1 MTPRVRGREL
11 LTRERVVTAALRVV
25 DAEGVQALTMRR
37 LGAELGVDAS
47 SVYYHVPNKAR
58 LHDLLVDAVMDEV
71 ELAATDSSAAPPERV
86 KAFVYALA
94 DTLLSHPRAIP
105 LFAAR
110 SLTSPASLRPVEH
123 LLGILHEAGL
133 DYPRAIATVNDIF
146 FFVLG
151 ATSARSAQLFDPQ
164 HQAKAISALHE
175 LPPAEF
181 PHLTAAMNEPPLL
194 AKSVEFEMGVEALV
208 RGLLAGE
215 IDRATSSVGKA
226 RRQQQ

>member
-1 MTPRVRGREL
+1 MTPRIRGREL
-11 LTRERVVTAALRVV
+11 LTRERVVRAALRVV
-25 DAEGVQALTMRR
+25 DGEGVQALTMRR

-47 SVYYHVPNKAR
+47 SVYYHVPNKAH

-71 ELAATDSSAAPPERV
+71 ELTVTDSSGAPAERV
-86 KAFVYALA
+86 TAFVHALA
-94 DTLLSHPRAIP
+94 DALLSHPRAIP

-123 LLGILHEAGL
+123 LLGILRDAGL

-151 ATSARSAQLFDPQ
+151 ATSAQSAQLFDSQ
-164 HQAKAISALHE
+164 HQAKAISALRE

-181 PHLTAAMNEPPLL
+181 PHLTAAMSGPPLL
-194 AKSVEFEMGVEALV
+194 AKSVEFEMGVQALV
-208 RGLLAGE
+208 RGL
-215 IDRATSSVGKA
+215 I
-226 RRQQQ
+226 